1 MSTIYYIVYQGPIY
15 FIVTIGDFE
24 KGSAAILGERCTIPV
39 CLSYR
44 VCRGFSIFPCQ
55 HSIAEAFQ
63 SFHVSAPFNNKKNN
77 HPVASAKYG
86 ASKMELFQACFSREY
101 LLMKRNLFVYIFKLM
116 QVSCYSQVIT

>member
-1 MSTIYYIVYQGPIY
+1 VKDAPYQY
-15 FIVTIGDFE
+15 V
-24 KGSAAILGERCTIPV
+24 SAIE
-39 CLSYR
+39 
-44 VCRGFSIFPCQ
+44 F
-55 HSIAEAFQ
+55 AEAFQ
-63 SFHVSAPFNNKKNN
+63 SFHVSTQLQADLRAPFNNKKNN

>member
-1 MSTIYYIVYQGPIY
+1 MSTIYDMITRTMSTIYYIVYQGPIY
-15 FIVTIGDFE
+15 YIVTIGDFE

-86 ASKMELFQACFSREY
+86 ASKMELFQACCKII
-101 LLMKRNLFVYIFKLM
+101 L
-116 QVSCYSQVIT
+116 